1 MTSRSVTG
9 TALVVALALLAGAC
23 GGSSKSS
30 KPDGKTVIAQVA
42 GIDVKR
48 SDLDAQLKQQL
59 AQLKTAGQKVPA
71 VGSKEY
77 LQIKQAL
84 VARLVQK
91 AEIAAAATEK
101 KVKVSDGDV
110 TKQLDKIKQA
120 NAYTNGKFDSAKWTK
135 ALKQSSTNEAQLRD
149 ELVTYIQQ
157 QKLTA
162 ILTKNIKATPADVR
176 VYYKTNKAVE
186 FTTQATR
193 EVRHILVKT
202 QAKANELYA
211 KLATSDAQFAALAKA
226 NSLDGSKAQGGS
238 LGKITK
244 GATVPPFDK
253 VAFSIAT
260 GTVSKPVKSQF
271 GWHLI
276 EATKGVV
283 AASVRPL
290 DAALSKQI
298 KTKLETQKK
307 QTAVQTWFTTYQKK
321 VEKEIVYAKGYAPPK
336 VSTTATAT
344 TTGSTT

>member
-1 MTSRSVTG
+1 MTSRTITG
-9 TALVVALALLAGAC
+9 AALLVALALIVGAC

-30 KPDGKTVIAQVA
+30 TPDGTNVIARVA
-42 GIDVKR
+42 GIDIKR
-48 SDLDAQLKQQL
+48 SELDAQLKQQL

-71 VGSKEY
+71 SSSKEF

-91 AEIAAAATEK
+91 TEIDAAAKEN
-101 KVKVSDGDV
+101 KVVVSDDDL

-120 NAYTNGKFDSAKWTK
+120 NGYTNGKFDAAKWGK
-135 ALKQSSTNEAQLRD
+135 ALKQSNTTEAQLRT
-149 ELVTYIQQ
+149 ELVTYIEQ

-162 ILTKNIKATPADVR
+162 IVTKNVKVTPADVKA
-176 VYYKTNKAVE
+176 YYTANKAAQ
-186 FTTQATR
+186 FTTQESR

-202 QAKANELYA
+202 LAKANALYA
-211 KLATSDAQFAALAKA
+211 KLATSDLQFAALAKA

-276 EATKGVV
+276 EATKDAV
-283 AASVRPL
+283 AATVRPL
-290 DAALSKQI
+290 DATLTAQI
-298 KTKLETQKK
+298 RTKLASQKK
-307 QTAVQTWFTTYQKK
+307 QTAVQVWFAAYQKK
-321 VEKEIVYAKGYAPPK
+321 AAKAIVYAKGFAPPK

>member
-1 MTSRSVTG
+1 MTSRSITG
-9 TALVVALALLAGAC
+9 AVLVVALALVAGAC

-30 KPDGKTVIAQVA
+30 APDGKTVIARVS

-48 SDLDAQLKQQL
+48 SELDTQIKQQL
-59 AQLKTAGQKVPA
+59 AQLKAAGQKVPA
-71 VGSKEY
+71 TTSKEY

-84 VARLVQK
+84 VSRLVQR
-91 AEIAAAATEK
+91 AEIDAAASEN
-101 KVKVSDGDV
+101 KVEVTDADV
-110 TKQLDKIKQA
+110 TAQLDKIKKA
-120 NAYTNGKFDSAKWTK
+120 NAFTNGKFDAAKWAK
-135 ALKQSSTNEAQLRD
+135 ALKQSSTNEAQLRA

-162 ILTKNIKATPADVR
+162 IVTKNVKVTPAELKA
-176 VYYKTNKAVE
+176 YYKTNKAAE
-186 FTTQATR
+186 FTTQESR

-211 KLATSDAQFAALAKA
+211 KLAVSDAQFAALAKA

-238 LGKITK
+238 LGKVTK

-276 EATKGVV
+276 EATKDAV
-283 AASVRPL
+283 ASSVRPL
-290 DAALSKQI
+290 DAALTKQI
-298 KTKLETQKK
+298 QTKLLAQKK
-307 QTAVQTWFTTYQKK
+307 QTTVQSWFTAFQKK
-321 VEKEIVYAKGYAPPK
+321 VEKGIVYAAGFAPPK
-336 VSTTATAT
+336 TTTTAT